1 MAITQRGDARVIEHS
16 ITLNASPDEVFKA
29 IGDVDAMSTWFTSR
43 ASGAARVGGK
53 YQFEFEFEDTS
64 RNHTML
70 GEFTALDSGE
80 KVGYTW
86 STVPAEG
93 SETEA
98 PVTLVEYAISGSG
111 GQTRVDLVHSGFGS
125 DAPEQLI
132 SETDQGWGFFLP
144 NLKSVLD
151 DGADARAGAMG
162 QIIA

>member
-1 MAITQRGDARVIEHS
+1 MAITQRGDTKVVEHS
-16 ITLNASPDEVFKA
+16 ITLNASPDEVYKA
-29 IGDVDAMSTWFTSR
+29 ISDVDAMSKWFTSR
-43 ASGAARVGGK
+43 ASGASRVGEK
-53 YQFEFEFEDTS
+53 YRFEFEFEDAS

-86 STVPAEG
+86 STVPEEG
-93 SETEA
+93 SETEGGS
-98 PVTLVEYAISGSG
+98 TLVEYAISGGG

-125 DAPEQLI
+125 EAPEQVI
-132 SETDQGWGFFLP
+132 SEIDQGWGFFLP

-151 DGADARAGAMG
+151 DDTDTRAAAMG